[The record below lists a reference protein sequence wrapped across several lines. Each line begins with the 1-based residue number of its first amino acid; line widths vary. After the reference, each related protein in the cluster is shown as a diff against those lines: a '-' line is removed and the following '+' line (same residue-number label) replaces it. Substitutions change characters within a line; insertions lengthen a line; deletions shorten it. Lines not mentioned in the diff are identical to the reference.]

1 MADMQ
6 VAILAAISIINLIA
20 ALAAMDKV
28 MRDNARVERERMR
41 RRRHF
46 SRIMDVPTGSEF
58 AEEAAA
64 LEKAEK
70 KIIYLQAGNR

>member
-1 MADMQ
+1 M
-6 VAILAAISIINLIA
+6 
-20 ALAAMDKV
+20 

-46 SRIMDVPTGSEF
+46 ARIMDVPTGGEF
-58 AEEAAA
+58 AEEAEA

-70 KIIYLQAGNR
+70 KIIYLQEGNR